1 MARLLGASPVSPKQG
16 GEHAGQDVEEGQAD
30 RKPLLPK
37 KDDFVIGEAE
47 SGARAAIGQLFG
59 RKYNAAFADDAEL
72 AVRAAFVVVLVG
84 LPFLIPVGTIP
95 RLDALMKAGV
105 YTHGAIIFFIYNL
118 YKTIGETIMNVVCGF
133 RGTLLAVVN
142 TWMMYWLFP
151 QGVTESTPDYVFW
164 AGVAN
169 GVLFIS
175 AMLVLN
181 WQMSTTIFA
190 VSNFVFFWMSFLQ
203 PGEDNFQCPFTEGF
217 EAVGNTG
224 VNSLVTLGV
233 GGMFCVMVTFFPY
246 PRWAQYKARD
256 TAKELVHQLP
266 LLWST
271 LQEQFSEPEP
281 SSFGK
286 DQIHRRLERLAR
298 LATTME
304 GHIAHSWYECFGRE
318 SWHHTRRILNALEKL
333 IHQSYDRIYST
344 FSIAF
349 TEEWGQL
356 HNELMPR
363 LQPHLEATC
372 REVEVLL
379 TVCIHTAF
387 DGELSEVE
395 AIAIEKACA
404 VVRQQEAELTAAFD
418 QARRELVQE
427 RSQHR
432 RAERCLAELMPEH
445 VFGLNFSSFA
455 RLSLGFAEDLLQQRS
470 NPHHLPRVSERPA
483 FSSLWDKSVLL
494 DPMHRNWAL
503 RAALAI
509 FSGFAIG
516 FHGYGDLF
524 SSYNA
529 GIACT
534 TSVLLSKFVGSA
546 MVKNLGRIQGVVL
559 GTVVGQLVHATLGA
573 SCDTLGL
580 AAVALCL
587 FLYGVLTLFTY
598 YNSTQYSYIG
608 CLLAANGCGQ
618 MLLGGCGSRSLDKEG
633 SYDTISGTVVA
644 IALIVVFDVLL
655 PPGRASNIAHGGMR
669 DSVRLLGSA
678 LEQHFDKSVEHVRF
692 HKGELHDKIASAE
705 GMGKEAFQEP
715 RYWRTAWKDT
725 VFSAAVAT
733 MYRVRY
739 SLAAV
744 EYAMAKGF
752 VDGGAKND
760 VLCAIAETPACQ
772 RLAGLVQ
779 QKVQAIAPLVDIFV
793 HEVEGRFPG
802 FSSREAKHEYKVE
815 MDAASRALMA
825 EIAKHPVLARE
836 AGPASL
842 EEDPVCQVSM
852 VFGSVLSMMASLRE
866 FQHAI
871 LRGD

>member
-1 MARLLGASPVSPKQG
+1 
-16 GEHAGQDVEEGQAD
+16 
-30 RKPLLPK
+30 
-37 KDDFVIGEAE
+37 
-47 SGARAAIGQLFG
+47 
-59 RKYNAAFADDAEL
+59 
-72 AVRAAFVVVLVG
+72 
-84 LPFLIPVGTIP
+84 
-95 RLDALMKAGV
+95 
-105 YTHGAIIFFIYNL
+105 
-118 YKTIGETIMNVVCGF
+118 
-133 RGTLLAVVN
+133 
-142 TWMMYWLFP
+142 
-151 QGVTESTPDYVFW
+151 
-164 AGVAN
+164 
-169 GVLFIS
+169 
-175 AMLVLN
+175 
-181 WQMSTTIFA
+181 
-190 VSNFVFFWMSFLQ
+190 
-203 PGEDNFQCPFTEGF
+203 
-217 EAVGNTG
+217 
-224 VNSLVTLGV
+224 
-233 GGMFCVMVTFFPY
+233 MVTFFPY

-281 SSFGK
+281 SNFGK

-387 DGELSEVE
+387 DGKLSEVE

-534 TSVLLSKFVGSA
+534 ASVLLSKFVGSA

-608 CLLAANGCGQ
+608 CLLAANGCGT

-644 IALIVVFDVLL
+644 IALIVVYDVLL

-739 SLAAV
+739 SLAAM